1 MYGLRSVAHDDIL
14 LLLTD
19 DALIFLRELEC
30 VCVRERER
38 ERAALTQTTKSYSK
52 RSTVLVVTATAT
64 LKSKCTL
71 PTSQGVVLLL

>member
-1 MYGLRSVAHDDIL
+1 MNFGCLVQVGKMYGLRSVAHDDIL

-38 ERAALTQTTKSYSK
+38 ERESGID
-52 RSTVLVVTATAT
+52 
-64 LKSKCTL
+64 
-71 PTSQGVVLLL
+71 PNN

>member
-19 DALIFLRELEC
+19 DALIFLRELE
-30 VCVRERER
+30 RERER
-38 ERAALTQTTKSYSK
+38 EREREALTQTTKSYSK